1 MTKPQII
8 DTIQDTA
15 KTVATSPTT
24 KLIAGVVVAGATIV
38 AVHLIQKKIEASG
51 E

>member
-8 DTIQDTA
+8 TTIADTA
-15 KTVATSPTT
+15 KTVATSPAA
-24 KLIAGVVVAGATIV
+24 KLTAAVVVAGATIA
-38 AVHLIQKKIEASG
+38 AVYAINKKIEAG